1 MFENAS
7 VILLSALAVVA
18 VTLGVRRFL
27 RQQQTSAVT
36 DRASMI
42 PRLFRR
48 LDMLVLVVIALMSA
62 ALSILHFFA
71 LVEAHWFTERV
82 PLFTLILL
90 AFLSIHLLYSAV
102 ADEDFRHSILASLHS
117 IAGQQSAK
125 TDSTVYADTAAL
137 EGQLAR
143 RILEARRSVCDLTWK
158 KRISEGFSATDRQ
171 LVHGY
176 MDKAISEASSRITY
190 REVFVFSDQRRLEK
204 LERRLSENKD
214 GYSCRY
220 YREDPAIPRIQFVLI
235 DDEEVFFFATGAGAP
250 LASFHSRAL
259 CSVLRSYFDSIW
271 EHARIIKDGPR
282 INEKE
287 LTQLRKLKQKA

>member
-1 MFENAS
+1 
-7 VILLSALAVVA
+7 
-18 VTLGVRRFL
+18 
-27 RQQQTSAVT
+27 
-36 DRASMI
+36 
-42 PRLFRR
+42 
-48 LDMLVLVVIALMSA
+48 
-62 ALSILHFFA
+62 

-102 ADEDFRHSILASLHS
+102 ADEDFRHSILASLDS
-117 IAGQQSAK
+117 IAGQSAK
-125 TDSTVYADTAAL
+125 TDSAGYADTAAL

-158 KRISEGFSATDRQ
+158 KRISEGFSASDRQ

-190 REVFVFSDQRRLEK
+190 REVFVFSDLRRLEK

-220 YREDPAIPRIQFVLI
+220 YREDPVIPRIQFVLI
-235 DDEEVFFFATGAGAP
+235 DDEEVFFFATGAGSP
-250 LASFHSRAL
+250 LASFRSRAL
-259 CSVLRSYFDSIW
+259 CSVLRSYFVSVW

-282 INEKE
+282 LNEKE
-287 LTQLRKLKQKA
+287 LALVRKLKQKA